1 MKEETKKHL
10 KNIGTAAISA
20 IPFVGG
26 PLATIFDKY
35 LPEYVQRRRNEM
47 IDDIDNELKLLEE
60 RNSNFNTDSEK
71 FISTFI
77 KCTKLSLEEHEKEKI
92 EAYRNIILNS
102 ALPNESE
109 FDESTLFINWIQELT
124 IDEIRI
130 IKAINSIDEV
140 AFKDVKSNDI
150 YQLLK
155 VVYPNL
161 PSDYLIICGQDIMT
175 KNIVMGKHSFRKDN
189 NKESERQWY
198 LTNLGERFV
207 NFITNPVEKITGIN
221 S

>member
-1 MKEETKKHL
+1 MEDKTKQHL
-10 KNIGTAAISA
+10 KNISIAAISA
-20 IPFVGG
+20 IPIAGG
-26 PLATIFDKY
+26 PISVLLDKY
-35 LPEYVQRRRNEM
+35 LPEYMQRRRDHMVNE
-47 IDDIDNELKLLEE
+47 INKDLKLLQE
-60 RNSNFNTDSEK
+60 NFSNINFSEDR

-77 KCTKLSLEEHEKEKI
+77 KCTKLSLEEYESEKI

-102 ALPNESE
+102 AIPAESD

-130 IKAINSIDEV
+130 IKAINDIDEV
-140 AFKDVKSNDI
+140 VYKDVNSNDI

-161 PSDYLIICGQDIMT
+161 PADYLIIIGQDLMT
-175 KNIVMGKHSFRKDN
+175 KNIVMGKNSFRKDN
-189 NKESERQWY
+189 NKQSERQWF

-207 NFITNPVEKITGIN
+207 KYITSPIEKEK
-221 S
+221 

>member
-1 MKEETKKHL
+1 MEDNTKQHL
-10 KNIGTAAISA
+10 KNISIAAISTIPIAGGA
-20 IPFVGG
+20 ISV
-26 PLATIFDKY
+26 LLDKY
-35 LPEYVQRRRNEM
+35 LPEFMQRRR
-47 IDDIDNELKLLEE
+47 DIMVEEINKDLKLLQE
-60 RNSNFNTDSEK
+60 NFSNINLSDDR

-77 KCTKLSLEEHEKEKI
+77 KCTKLSLEEYESEKI

-102 ALPNESE
+102 VIPAESD

-130 IKAINSIDEV
+130 IKAINDID
-140 AFKDVKSNDI
+140 DVVYKNVNSNDI

-161 PSDYLIICGQDIMT
+161 PADYLIIIGQDLMT
-175 KNIVMGKHSFRKDN
+175 KNIVMGKNSYRKDN
-189 NKESERQWY
+189 NKHSERQWY

-207 NFITNPVEKITGIN
+207 KYITSPIER
-221 S
+221 